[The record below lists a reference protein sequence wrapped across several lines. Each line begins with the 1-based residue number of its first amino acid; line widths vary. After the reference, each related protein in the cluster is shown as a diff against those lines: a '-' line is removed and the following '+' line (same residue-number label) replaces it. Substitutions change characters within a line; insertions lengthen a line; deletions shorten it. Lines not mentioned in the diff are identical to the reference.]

1 MKYEHIGGGGGGLVN
16 HFQGIGV
23 FQKISE
29 VKPSELEH
37 RHMVISHS
45 QAWNNVA
52 Q

>member
-1 MKYEHIGGGGGGLVN
+1 MKYEHIGGGGLVN

-29 VKPSELEH
+29 LKPSELEH